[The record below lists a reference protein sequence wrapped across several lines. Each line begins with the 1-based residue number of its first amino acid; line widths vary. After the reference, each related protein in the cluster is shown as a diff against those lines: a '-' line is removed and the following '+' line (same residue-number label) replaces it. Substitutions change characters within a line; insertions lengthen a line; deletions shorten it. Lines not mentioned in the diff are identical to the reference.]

1 MRKIGICVDFM
12 NYDYKKMI
20 DAEANSLGFIVDYC
34 DSSVMEEHV
43 GKYEV
48 IYGNLLPTLLKKA
61 KSLKWFCCVSAGV
74 EKYISDEIWPSND
87 CLFTNSSGAF
97 GPTIAEHITM
107 VLLML
112 FRKMP
117 EYARDYSERV
127 WKAHSPIR
135 SIMGSRII
143 VINTGDIGSNTARRL
158 KALGAEI
165 IGVNRGGISDEPAF
179 DRVLPIAE
187 LDSVLPQ
194 ADALILALPATTE
207 TRGLLSRERIALLPE
222 TAYVINVG
230 RGSTID
236 QDALVDAL
244 KARRIAG
251 AALDVMVP
259 EPLPANHDLW
269 SCPNTIITPHC
280 SGSLSLKLT
289 RDLEVK
295 SFCDNLRR
303 YAAGLPL
310 EHIVNRKR
318 GY

>member
-1 MRKIGICVDFM
+1 MRKIGICADFI
-12 NYDYKKMI
+12 NYDCKKMI

-34 DSSVMEEHV
+34 DSAAMEKNV
-43 GKYEV
+43 GEYEV
-48 IYGNLLPTLLKKA
+48 IYGNILPDLLKKA
-61 KSLKWFCCVSAGV
+61 KSLKWFCSVSAGV
-74 EKYISDEIWPSND
+74 EKYTSDEIWPGND
-87 CLFTNSSGAF
+87 CLFTNSSGAY
-97 GPTIAEHITM
+97 GPTIAEYIIM

-117 EYARDYSERV
+117 EYAKDYNERV
-127 WKAHSPIR
+127 WKEHSPIR

-143 VINTGDIGSNTARRL
+143 IVNTGDIGSNTARRL

-179 DRVLPIAE
+179 DRVLPITE
-187 LDSVLPQ
+187 LDSILPQ

-207 TRGLLSRERIALLPE
+207 TKGLLSRERIALLPE

-230 RGSTID
+230 RGITID
-236 QDALVDAL
+236 QEALVDAL
-244 KARRIAG
+244 KSRRIAG

-259 EPLPANHDLW
+259 EPLPPNHDLW

-280 SGSLSLKLT
+280 SGGLSLKLT
-289 RDLEVK
+289 RDLEIK
-295 SFCDNLRR
+295 SFCNNLHR
-303 YAAGLPL
+303 YALGLPL
-310 EHIVNRKR
+310 KHLVDRKR